1 MLFSPIYFVNEI
13 FLIHKT
19 GGMSLKLCN
28 MSLSFALC
36 KTHSV
41 QQYFILAIGG
51 SRRPSLMRKYFK
63 WNSVL
68 KKVICTLKMSI
79 LLIIHEHY
87 LTGTIE
93 SIECEQ

>member
-1 MLFSPIYFVNEI
+1 
-13 FLIHKT
+13 
-19 GGMSLKLCN
+19 MSLKLCN
-28 MSLSFALC
+28 MSLSFARC
-36 KTHSV
+36 KTRSV
-41 QQYFILAIGG
+41 QQYFVLAIGG

-68 KKVICTLKMSI
+68 KKVICTLKMGI

-93 SIECEQ
+93 SVECEQ